1 MSSTQQTAAPRDS
14 LLKSTSIVGAMTFL
28 SRLSGLARDMVISR
42 GFGAGIET
50 DAFFVAFKIPNMLR
64 RFFSEGA
71 FAQAFVPV
79 MAEYR
84 ATRTRAEAKEL
95 IDRTAGS
102 LALALLV
109 VTALGVVAAPLLI
122 LVFAPG
128 PGFSEDGR
136 AVLATDMLR
145 FTFPYIFFISLTALA
160 GSVLNTYR
168 RFAVPAFTPV
178 LLNLVLIVFAIG
190 VAPLL
195 ERPALALALGV
206 FVAGAVQLAFQVP
219 FMWKAKLLPIPKP
232 GFAHPGVKR
241 IRTLMAPILFGS
253 SVAQINILIDM
264 MIASFLVA
272 GSYSWL
278 YYSDRLVGFPLGVF
292 GVALATAV
300 LPSLSEQHAR
310 VSMETFSATI
320 DWALRLVLLI
330 GVPAAVGL
338 MLLAQPLIT
347 TIYYGGEFT
356 DRDTAMA
363 AASLL
368 AFGPGLVGFILV
380 KVLAPG
386 YFSRQDTRT
395 PVRIAVQALVLNAV
409 LNVAFVL
416 VLLRTGWA
424 PAHAGLAAA
433 TSISGIYNAARLW
446 LGLRRDGVYRPA
458 PGWRALFLPVAGACI
473 VMTAIVIWAVD
484 AIGDWYTLDAWT
496 RAGALVGIVIGGA
509 VAYFAAGWLFG
520 LRPRQFRGPA
530 PVEQG

>member
-1 MSSTQQTAAPRDS
+1 MPSTQQSAAPGDS
-14 LLKSTSIVGAMTFL
+14 LLKSTSTVGAMTFL
-28 SRLSGLARDMVISR
+28 SRVSGLARDMVISR
-42 GFGAGIET
+42 GFGAGVET
-50 DAFFVAFKIPNMLR
+50 DAFFVAFKIPNLLR

-84 ATRTRAEAKEL
+84 ATRSTAQARDL

-102 LALALLV
+102 LALVLLV
-109 VTALGVVAAPLLI
+109 VTAIGVVAAPLLI

-145 FTFPYIFFISLTALA
+145 FTFPYILFISLTALA

-178 LLNLVLIVFAIG
+178 LLNVVLIVFATA

-219 FMWKAKLLPIPKP
+219 FLLQAKLLPRPKL
-232 GFAHPGVKR
+232 GFAHEGVKR
-241 IRTLMAPILFGS
+241 IQTLMVPILFGS

-292 GVALATAV
+292 GIALATAI
-300 LPSLSEQHAR
+300 LPSLSEQHAK
-310 VSMETFSATI
+310 VSMEAFSATI

-338 MLLAQPLIT
+338 MLLAQPLTT

-356 DRDTAMA
+356 DTDTLMA
-363 AASLL
+363 TASLL

-395 PVRIAVQALVLNAV
+395 PVRIAVQALILNSV

-416 VLLRTGWA
+416 VLLRTEWA

-433 TSISGIYNAARLW
+433 TSISGLYNAARLL
-446 LGLRRDGVYRPA
+446 LGLRSDGVYRPE
-458 PGWRALFLPVAGACI
+458 PGWKSLLLPVVGACV
-473 VMTAIVIWAVD
+473 VMIMFVLWVLD
-484 AIGDWYTLDAWT
+484 QIGDWYVLGAWT
-496 RAGALVGIVIGGA
+496 RAGALVALVAAAVVVYFGA
-509 VAYFAAGWLFG
+509 CWLLG
-520 LRPRQFRGPA
+520 LRPSQFRGPA
-530 PVEQG
+530 TVRQG

>member
-1 MSSTQQTAAPRDS
+1 MTSTQQPAALRDS
-14 LLKSTSIVGAMTFL
+14 LLHSTTIVGGMTFL
-28 SRLSGLARDMVISR
+28 SRVSGLARDMVISR

-79 MAEYR
+79 ISEYR
-84 ATRTRAEAKEL
+84 ATRSRAEAKEL

-102 LALALLV
+102 LALVLV
-109 VTALGVVAAPLLI
+109 VITAIGVVAAPLLI
-122 LVFAPG
+122 LIFAPG

-145 FTFPYIFFISLTALA
+145 FTFPYILFISLTALA
-160 GSVLNTYR
+160 GAVLNTYR
-168 RFAVPAFTPV
+168 RFAIPAFTPV
-178 LLNLVLIVFAIG
+178 LLNLVLIVFATA

-195 ERPALALALGV
+195 ERPALALAFGV

-219 FMWKAKLLPIPKP
+219 FLWKVKLLPRPRL

-241 IRTLMAPILFGS
+241 IQKLMVPILFGS
-253 SVAQINILIDM
+253 SVAQLNLLIDM

-292 GVALATAV
+292 GIALATAI

-310 VSMETFSATI
+310 QSTEAFSATI

-347 TIYYGGEFT
+347 TIFYGGEFT
-356 DRDTAMA
+356 DRDTVMA
-363 AASLL
+363 TASLL
-368 AFGPGLVGFILV
+368 AFGPGLIGFILV

-395 PVRIAVQALVLNAV
+395 PVRIAIQALVLNTA
-409 LNVAFVL
+409 LNIVFVL
-416 VLLRTGWA
+416 VLLTTQWA

-433 TSISGIYNAARLW
+433 TSISGLYNAARL
-446 LGLRRDGVYRPA
+446 LSGLRRNGVYRPTA
-458 PGWRALFLPVAGACI
+458 GWTALFLPVTGACI
-473 VMTAIVIWAVD
+473 VMTLFVMWVLAS
-484 AIGDWYTLDAWT
+484 IGDWYALGAWT
-496 RAGALVGIVIGGA
+496 RTGALAGCVIGA
-509 VAYFAAGWLFG
+509 VIVYFAGCYLFG
-520 LRPRQFRGPA
+520 LRPPQFRGPTLIR
-530 PVEQG
+530 QG